1 MKRIITI
8 AIFAF
13 TVILSV
19 GRTLAQVP
27 AIRVDV
33 PFNFTAGDKLL
44 PPGLYTITLASTDM
58 IEIRNRDQHI
68 SIGTTV
74 LPDNRKSE
82 NGGKLVFAG
91 YGNQYFL
98 HETLCDFASMNVNL
112 PTTKSEKRV
121 RMQEAMVESASQILL
136 AMK

>member
-19 GRTLAQVP
+19 GRASAQVP
-27 AIRVDV
+27 AIRVNV
-33 PFNFTAGDKLL
+33 PFNFTVGDKLL
-44 PPGLYTITLASTDM
+44 LAGTYTITVASAGI

-68 SIGTTV
+68 SMWSMA
-74 LPDNRKSE
+74 LPDNRESE
-82 NGGKLVFAG
+82 NGDELVFAR

-98 HETLCDFASMNVNL
+98 HEVLCKFASMNVNL
-112 PTTKSEKRV
+112 PATKSEKRI
-121 RMQEAMVESASQILL
+121 RTQEAMVENAKQVLL

>member
-8 AIFAF
+8 AVFAF

-19 GRTLAQVP
+19 GRASAQVP
-27 AIRVDV
+27 AIRVNV

-44 PPGLYTITLASTDM
+44 PAGSYTITLASAGI

-82 NGGKLVFAG
+82 NGGELVFAR

-98 HETLCDFASMNVNL
+98 HEVLCDFASMNVNL

-121 RMQEAMVESASQILL
+121 HMQEAMVESASQILL
-136 AMK
+136 VMK

>member
-19 GRTLAQVP
+19 GRAGAQVP
-27 AIRVDV
+27 AIRVNV

-44 PPGLYTITLASTDM
+44 PPGLYTITLASAGI
-58 IEIRNRDQHI
+58 IEIRNRGQHI
-68 SIGTTV
+68 SIGSTA
-74 LPDNRKSE
+74 LPDNRESE
-82 NGGKLVFAG
+82 HGGELVFAR

-98 HETLCDFASMNVNL
+98 HEVLCDFASMNVYL

-121 RMQEAMVESASQILL
+121 RMQEAMVENANQVLV

>member
-1 MKRIITI
+1 MQRIIPI

-19 GRTLAQVP
+19 GRALAQVP
-27 AIRVDV
+27 AIRVNV

-44 PPGLYTITLASTDM
+44 PPGLYTITLESPGI
-58 IEIRNRDQHI
+58 IEIRNRVQHI
-68 SIGTTV
+68 SIRSTA
-74 LPDNRKSE
+74 LPDNRASE
-82 NGGKLVFAG
+82 HGAELAFAR
-91 YGNQYFL
+91 YGNRYFL
-98 HETLCDFASMNVNL
+98 HEVLCDFASLNVYL

-121 RMQEAMVESASQILL
+121 GMQEAMVEKASQVLV

>member
-8 AIFAF
+8 AVFAF
-13 TVILSV
+13 TVILSA
-19 GRTLAQVP
+19 GTALAQAP
-27 AIRVDV
+27 AIRVNV

-44 PPGLYTITLASTDM
+44 PPGLYTITLASAGI

-82 NGGKLVFAG
+82 NGAELVFSR
-91 YGNQYFL
+91 YGNRYFL
-98 HETLCDFASMNVNL
+98 HEVLCDFASMNVNL
-112 PTTKSEKRV
+112 PATKSEKWA
-121 RMQEAMVESASQILL
+121 RMQEAFLQQPSKVLL
-136 AMK
+136 AAK

>member
-8 AIFAF
+8 AVFAF

-44 PPGLYTITLASTDM
+44 PPGLYTITLASAGI

-82 NGGKLVFAG
+82 NGGELVFAR

-98 HETLCDFASMNVNL
+98 REILCDSAAMNVNL
-112 PTTKSEKRV
+112 PATRSEKRV
-121 RMQEAMVESASQILL
+121 RMQEAMVESANHILL